1 MTAPPAPLAPPQPI
15 APAAHRPRD
24 PSPARPTTP
33 VPTPPHLASFNC
45 VLLAPLVLGLH
56 LSGVES
62 LARIAAPCNPTPCT
76 PAPCNPA

>member
-1 MTAPPAPLAPPQPI
+1 MSAPPRAPRP
-15 APAAHRPRD
+15 PAAHRPRD

-33 VPTPPHLASFNC
+33 VTTPAHLASFNC
-45 VLLAPLVLGLH
+45 VLLAPLVLALH

-62 LARIAAPCNPTPCT
+62 LARIAAPCNPTPRT